1 MWHQNFVGRFLQIK
15 ETIFSTA
22 ILISP
27 YSYDLETPI
36 SVEEAIFALGYVDHN
51 FFVFREKESNEVS
64 VVYMRNAGG
73 YGFINASEK

>member
-1 MWHQNFVGRFLQIK
+1 MIL
-15 ETIFSTA
+15 TTLIF
-22 ILISP
+22 ILP
-27 YSYDLETPI
+27 YSYDLATPI

-73 YGFINASEK
+73 YGVINASEQ